1 MPEELDAP
9 THLRRTRATP
19 KGSRSTSSVLPRRRV
34 SPPTQLEPPGRDR
47 ARGAHDQPDHPRWGP
62 PPPQPATEAQ
72 PIVGRNAV
80 FGDEEHTGAPIE
92 LTQENPDHERHR
104 PAARHRRRQPAHHR
118 PPGSVPASR
127 RRPGSEPG
135 RASPTPH
142 PGAWVPVLCTGSQHD
157 WPPTPG
163 CTPPPTPAA
172 TSVSRT
178 ATCHRGQ
185 GADRGRL
192 PTGRSW
198 PPPRSMPP
206 ARTSTSRC
214 SPTPGPA
221 CYARSGSSARVAE
234 RLAVVPRAA
243 GFATSVARGTQM
255 RSASRSSRSTRSLRV
270 GTTTALPATIIQP
283 TVGHER
289 RVQRCR
295 DEAPTKRRR
304 AGEPQPRTALPGRAR
319 TASDAPQQ
327 LATSMSPPTSRFGSS
342 EAQPTWE
349 RTWARSSS
357 GASRRLGS
365 LCEAQV
371 ASTTGHQSGAE
382 ARHQPRPPPALL
394 EQLPADEPQEPAEDA
409 CPLDLPDRHQDR
421 CPQKDNDTPG
431 LASPRTRSQR
441 SPQIIRHSR

>member
-1 MPEELDAP
+1 
-9 THLRRTRATP
+9 
-19 KGSRSTSSVLPRRRV
+19 
-34 SPPTQLEPPGRDR
+34 
-47 ARGAHDQPDHPRWGP
+47 
-62 PPPQPATEAQ
+62 
-72 PIVGRNAV
+72 V

-104 PAARHRRRQPAHHR
+104 PSARHRRRQPAHHR

-234 RLAVVPRAA
+234 RLAVVPRTA
-243 GFATSVARGTQM
+243 GFATIVARGTQM
-255 RSASRSSRSTRSLRV
+255 RSASRPSRSTRSLRV

-295 DEAPTKRRR
+295 DEAPTNGLR
-304 AGEPQPRTALPGRAR
+304 AGEPRPGTALPGRLETPAIHRNSSPPACRHRPPGSVPARRSRPGSEPGRAPPAPHPGGWVLCALHREPARLATDRCRHQRWPARLATEATATSVAR
-319 TASDAPQQ
+319 TDA
-327 LATSMSPPTSRFGSS
+327 
-342 EAQPTWE
+342 
-349 RTWARSSS
+349 
-357 GASRRLGS
+357 RRRG
-365 LCEAQV
+365 
-371 ASTTGHQSGAE
+371 TGEG
-382 ARHQPRPPPALL
+382 RGCLPR
-394 EQLPADEPQEPAEDA
+394 
-409 CPLDLPDRHQDR
+409 
-421 CPQKDNDTPG
+421 
-431 LASPRTRSQR
+431 
-441 SPQIIRHSR
+441 